1 MASLISECLQYGLSG
16 PSCQQVSF
24 ICESSGSRI
33 DVGISF
39 ISLFSKRIAHLI
51 TESQSVPSDVCS
63 IILPAQSCV
72 LKQLFEFMATGV
84 AIFDCADDAFAVG
97 KVAGMLG
104 IDNVNW
110 VVECNLKQESGEMS
124 VEDPLGNVGMNYERK
139 EASLKIFQSYSLKEK
154 GVKKVTSSV
163 ETFLCDVCGKS
174 YYSKGSVMAH
184 KLFLHAEN
192 SPVVHQ
198 ECPICKKKIKHVRT
212 ASDLGSHINQHLMN
226 RRKYFCDMCSNSFIQ
241 RSHLIRHISKRHT
254 AGVQK
259 QRVYTEKQFSCDI
272 CGKSYS
278 SRGTL
283 MAHNLFKHTGPTNVI
298 CKECPVCK
306 KTVKHVERVT
316 DLGFHIDLH
325 FKKNCDICEKS
336 YAKKRDLLRHMKTKH
351 NM

>member
-24 ICESSGSRI
+24 ICETSGSRV

-39 ISLFSKRIAHLI
+39 ISLFSKRIAYLI
-51 TESQSVPSDVCS
+51 TESQSIPSDVCS

-72 LKQLFEFMATGV
+72 LKQLFEFIATGV
-84 AIFDCADDAFAVG
+84 TIFDCADDAFAVG
-97 KVAGMLG
+97 KVADMLG

-110 VVECNLKQESGEMS
+110 AVECSLKQESGEMS
-124 VEDPLGNVGMNYERK
+124 ERDPLDDVDMKTERK
-139 EASLKIFQSYSLKEK
+139 EANLMISRSWSLKGKS
-154 GVKKVTSSV
+154 VKKLTSSV
-163 ETFLCDVCGKS
+163 ETFLCDLCGKS

-184 KLFLHAEN
+184 KLFLHAES

-226 RRKYFCDMCSNSFIQ
+226 GRKYFCEFCSNSFIK
-241 RSHLIRHISKRHT
+241 RSHLIRHVMKMHT
-254 AGVQK
+254 VAVQK
-259 QRVYTEKQFSCDI
+259 QRVYTSKQFSCDI
-272 CGKSYS
+272 CGKSYT

-283 MAHNLFKHTGPTNVI
+283 MAHNLYKHAGPTNVI
-298 CKECPVCK
+298 CKKCPVCK
-306 KTVKHVERVT
+306 KNVEHMKRVT
-316 DLGFHIDLH
+316 DLGFHIDMH
-325 FKKNCDICEKS
+325 FKKNCDMCEKS
-336 YAKKRDLLRHMKTKH
+336 YAKKRDLLLHMKSKH